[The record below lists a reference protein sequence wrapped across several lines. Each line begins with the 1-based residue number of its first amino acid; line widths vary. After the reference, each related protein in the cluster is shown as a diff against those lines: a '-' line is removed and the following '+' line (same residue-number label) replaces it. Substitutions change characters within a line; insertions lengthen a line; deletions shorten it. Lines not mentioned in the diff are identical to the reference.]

1 MNRST
6 VPKIVD
12 HDARRRELVEI
23 ASQVI
28 AKNGVEGAT
37 LRELAAEAGFSNGAI
52 KPYFPTKDSLFEATF
67 THVFSRTNARIERR
81 VRGLRGWDA
90 VLAFAQEV
98 LPLDAAAL
106 DEARVVVAYWALAA
120 QSPATGQL
128 MVQQQAQ
135 WRQWLTDWVAE
146 ALAAGEV
153 RQGVSVSNAAEA
165 LLTFFEGAQIVGVID
180 PVGGSGRS
188 LRGQLDQLID
198 GWAVWGSGSDKGD
211 AEGESRD
218 GAAG

>member
-1 MNRST
+1 M
-6 VPKIVD
+6 PKIVD

-67 THVFSRTNARIERR
+67 THVFSRTNERIQRR

-98 LPLDAAAL
+98 LPLEPGSL

-146 ALAAGEV
+146 AMVDGEV

-180 PVGGSGRS
+180 PVGGSARS
-188 LRGQLDQLID
+188 LHGQLDQLID
-198 GWAVWGSGSDKGD
+198 GWAVWGSGREDDGD
-211 AEGESRD
+211 DEGGNGS
-218 GAAG
+218 AG

>member
-1 MNRST
+1 M
-6 VPKIVD
+6 PKIVD

-52 KPYFPTKDSLFEATF
+52 KPYFPTKDSLFSATF
-67 THVFSRTNARIERR
+67 THVFGRTNERIERR

-98 LPLDAAAL
+98 LPLDAAAM

-120 QSPATGQL
+120 QSPDTAQL

-135 WRQWLTDWVAE
+135 WRQWLTDWVAQ
-146 ALAAGEV
+146 AMADGEV
-153 RQGVSVSNAAEA
+153 RQGVSVSSAAEA
-165 LLTFFEGAQIVGVID
+165 LLTFFEGAQIVGVVD
-180 PVGGSGRS
+180 PVGGSARA

-198 GWAVWGSGSDKGD
+198 GWMAWDSARGD
-211 AEGESRD
+211 GEGGRPEVHS
-218 GAAG
+218 